1 MTTSTPSLKSRFVLR
16 ALLAHAS
23 PILIAQ
29 LASMSTTIVDTVIA
43 GYAGTVDLAAVG
55 IGSGIYISVMLAF
68 AGIVQGLTP
77 IAAQHFGAR
86 RISELPASFQQGIW
100 LAAGLALLGMV
111 LMIFPGWLLN
121 ASSMTPEIEAR
132 TRAYLTALAFVLPG
146 TLIYRTC
153 GGMLNAIGAPRML
166 MFFGL
171 ANAGVHA
178 LLAPTLAFGWLGTT
192 PLGAVG
198 CAISNVIITSSLAI
212 AGLVYLARSQR
223 SQALHLLSGWQAP
236 SLARIGEILR
246 IGLPIGMSAFVEIT
260 SFALIALMV
269 APLGPIAVGGHRIL
283 GSFGGVCYM
292 LPLSISIATLAM
304 VGQAA
309 GAQDWPHVR
318 KTVRVGMLLGVGAS
332 TSLALLLWASGDALI
347 RVYTPDPA
355 VQQLAISLIGLIAF
369 YQLFDAVQTV
379 AAQALRG
386 LKQSIGPMTIHII
399 CFWGVGMAGGWWLCY
414 RGFTPLGIAPMGLGG
429 FWWAA
434 TLATIVASAM
444 FAALLRAS
452 LQKTKTTQITSR
464 ATSEA

>member
-1 MTTSTPSLKSRFVLR
+1 
-16 ALLAHAS
+16 
-23 PILIAQ
+23 
-29 LASMSTTIVDTVIA
+29 
-43 GYAGTVDLAAVG
+43 
-55 IGSGIYISVMLAF
+55 MLAF

-77 IAAQHFGAR
+77 IAAQHFGAGR
-86 RISELPASFQQGIW
+86 TTELPASFQQGIW
-100 LAAGLALLGMV
+100 LAAGLGVIGLL
-111 LMIFPGWLLN
+111 LMMFPGWLLQ
-121 ASSMTPEIEAR
+121 ASSMTADIESR
-132 TRAYLTALAFVLPG
+132 TRAYLAVLAFALPG

-153 GGMLNAIGAPRML
+153 GGMLNALGRPRML

-171 ANAGVHA
+171 GNAGIHV

-198 CAISNVIITSSLAI
+198 CAVSNAVITTSLAI
-212 AGLVYLARSQR
+212 ASLLYLARSEHSR
-223 SQALHLLSGWQAP
+223 ALHLLAHWHAP

-260 SFALIALMV
+260 SFALIALAV

-309 GAQDWPHVR
+309 GAQDWPRVR
-318 KTVRVGMLLGVGAS
+318 KTVRVGLLLGVASS
-332 TSLALLLWASGDALI
+332 TSLALILWATGDALI
-347 RVYTPDPA
+347 RAYTPDPA
-355 VQQLAISLIGLIAF
+355 VQKLAISLIGLIAF

-386 LKQSIGPMTIHII
+386 LKQSVGPMTIHIA
-399 CFWGVGMAGGWWLCY
+399 CFWGIGMVGGWWLCY
-414 RGFTPLGIAPMGLGG
+414 HGYGPLGIAPMGLGG

-434 TLATIVASAM
+434 TIATIVASVM
-444 FAALLRAS
+444 FAILLQTS
-452 LQKTKTTQITSR
+452 LRRTRGHATTT
-464 ATSEA
+464 A

>member
-1 MTTSTPSLKSRFVLR
+1 MTTPNNSRTLLR

-23 PILIAQ
+23 PILVAQ

-43 GYAGTVDLAAVG
+43 GYAGTIDLAAVG

-77 IAAQHFGAR
+77 IAAQHFGAGR
-86 RISELPASFQQGIW
+86 TTQLPASFQQGIW
-100 LAAGLALLGMV
+100 LASGLGVIGMI

-121 ASSMTPEIEAR
+121 ASSMTPQIEER
-132 TRAYLTALAFVLPG
+132 TRDYLTVLAFAMPG

-153 GGMLNAIGAPRML
+153 GGMLNAIGRPRML
-166 MFFGL
+166 MFLGL
-171 ANAGVHA
+171 ANAGIHA
-178 LLAPTLAFGWLGTT
+178 LLAPTIAFGWLGTP

-198 CAISNVIITSSLAI
+198 CAVSNAVITTLLAV
-212 AGLVYLARSQR
+212 AGLAYLARSQHSR
-223 SQALHLLSGWQAP
+223 GLHLLSNWQAP
-236 SLARIGEILR
+236 SLKHTGEILR

-292 LPLSISIATLAM
+292 LPLSISIATLAL

-309 GAQDWPHVR
+309 GAQDWPRVR
-318 KTVRVGMLLGVGAS
+318 KTIRVGMLLGVAAS
-332 TSLALLLWASGDALI
+332 TSLALVLWASGDALI
-347 RVYTPDPA
+347 RAYTPDPA
-355 VQQLAISLIGLIAF
+355 VQQLAISLIALIAF

-386 LKQSIGPMTIHII
+386 LKQSVGPMTIHIL

-414 RGFTPLGIAPMGLGG
+414 HGLTPFGIAPMGLGG
-429 FWWAA
+429 FWSAA
-434 TLATIVASAM
+434 TLATIIASVM
-444 FAALLRAS
+444 FAILLQTS
-452 LQKTKTTQITSR
+452 LQKTKRRSPTSPAAPDR
-464 ATSEA
+464 